1 MVARS
6 IAILFVQPLIIKLIM
21 QKAFMLLGV
30 AVVLFTACSS
40 EKENNPDSYREE
52 EAKYP
57 VTNPLVVDTVLT
69 KEYVADIQSLQNVEI
84 RTRVKGY
91 IESIHVDEG
100 KQVKAGQVIFSIAS
114 SEYQQEL
121 SKAKALLKSAI
132 AEAKQAELDLKN
144 VQLMLDK
151 NVVSKTELEMAQSKL
166 EAANAKVEEAKSNEA
181 QAALNL
187 SYTQIKAPF
196 DGIINRIP
204 NKVGSLIDEGTLLTT
219 ISNNKEVYAYFN
231 VSEREYLDYISEK
244 NTEAKNEVNLILAN
258 SQLYPIKG
266 AIETVEGEFDKTTG
280 NIAFR
285 AKFANPNDVLK
296 HGSSGKI
303 LLKTELKQT
312 MIIPQKS
319 TFEIQEN
326 TYVYTVDNNNVI
338 HMKSVVPKFRIH
350 NLYVI
355 ESGLTVNDKV
365 LYEGIQLVKEG
376 DRIESRIVAP
386 KEAFSSLK

>member
-1 MVARS
+1 MY
-6 IAILFVQPLIIKLIM
+6 
-21 QKAFMLLGV
+21 KAFMLISVCAV
-30 AVVLFTACSS
+30 AFTACSS
-40 EKENNPDSYREE
+40 SKENKSEE
-52 EAKYP
+52 EKYP

-69 KEYVADIQSLQNVEI
+69 KEYVAEIQSLQNVEI

-100 KQVKAGQVIFSIAS
+100 KFVKAGQVIFSIAS

-121 SKAKALLKSAI
+121 TKAKALLKSAI
-132 AEAKQAELDLKN
+132 AEAKQAELDVKN

-204 NKVGSLIDEGTLLTT
+204 NKVGSLIEEGTLLTT
-219 ISNNKEVYAYFN
+219 ISNNKEIYAYFN
-231 VSEREYLDYISEK
+231 VSEREYLEYVSDKNRGEK
-244 NTEAKNEVNLILAN
+244 KEVNLVLAN
-258 SQLYPIKG
+258 STLYPIKG
-266 AIETVEGEFDKTTG
+266 TIETVEGEFDKTTG

-285 AKFANPNDVLK
+285 AKFENPEDILK
-296 HGSSGKI
+296 HGASGKI
-303 LLKTELKQT
+303 LLKTELKQA

-326 TYVYTVDNNNVI
+326 TYVFTVDNSNTV
-338 HMKSVVPKFRIH
+338 HMKAVAPKFRIS

-355 ESGLTVNDKV
+355 ESGLTINDMV
-365 LYEGIQLVKEG
+365 LFEGIQLVNEG
-376 DRIESRIVAP
+376 DKIVPTPVIAS
-386 KEAFSSLK
+386 KAFAELK

>member
-1 MVARS
+1 MLFSVCAVA
-6 IAILFVQPLIIKLIM
+6 
-21 QKAFMLLGV
+21 
-30 AVVLFTACSS
+30 FTACSS
-40 EKENNPDSYREE
+40 EIESKTEE
-52 EAKYP
+52 TKYP

-69 KEYVADIQSLQNVEI
+69 KEYVADIHSLQNVEI
-84 RTRVKGY
+84 RARVKGY
-91 IESIHVDEG
+91 IETIHVDEG
-100 KQVKAGQVIFSIAS
+100 KSVKAGQVIFSIS
-114 SEYQQEL
+114 SNEYQQEL
-121 SKAKALLKSAI
+121 IKAKSALKSAV
-132 AEAKQAELDLKN
+132 AESKQSELDVKN

-187 SYTQIKAPF
+187 SYTQVKAPF

-244 NTEAKNEVNLILAN
+244 NTEAKNEVNLVLAN
-258 SQLYPIKG
+258 NSLYPYKG
-266 AIETVEGEFDKTTG
+266 TIETVEGEFDKTTG

-296 HGSSGKI
+296 HGASGKI
-303 LLKTELKQT
+303 LLKTELKQA

-326 TYVYTVDNNNVI
+326 TYVFTVDNNNTV
-338 HMKSVVPKFRIH
+338 HMKVVSPKFRIN

-355 ESGLTVNDKV
+355 DAGLTTKDRV
-365 LYEGIQLVKEG
+365 LYEGIQLVNEG
-376 DRIESRIVAP
+376 DKINPTPIGAS
-386 KEAFSSLK
+386 KAFAELK

>member
-1 MVARS
+1 LDARS

-40 EKENNPDSYREE
+40 EKENKTE

-69 KEYVADIQSLQNVEI
+69 KEYVADIHSLQNVEI
-84 RTRVKGY
+84 RARLKGF
-91 IESIHVDEG
+91 IETIHVDEG
-100 KQVKAGQVIFSIAS
+100 KAVKAGQVIFSIS
-114 SEYQQEL
+114 SNEYQQEL
-121 SKAKALLKSAI
+121 TKAKAVLKSAI
-132 AEAKQAELDLKN
+132 ADAKQAELDVKN

-181 QAALNL
+181 QATLNL

-204 NKVGSLIDEGTLLTT
+204 NKVGSLIEEGTLLTT

-231 VSEREYLDYISEK
+231 VSEREYLDFISNKE
-244 NTEAKNEVNLILAN
+244 NNHNNEVNLVLAN
-258 SQLYPIKG
+258 NQLYTFKG
-266 AIETVEGEFDKTTG
+266 QIETVEGEFDKATG

-285 AKFANPNDVLK
+285 AKFENPNEILK

-303 LLKTELKQT
+303 LLKTELKNAL
-312 MIIPQKS
+312 IIPQKS
-319 TFEIQEN
+319 TFEVQEN
-326 TYVYTVDNNNVI
+326 TCVYTVDSNGKIKMNKI
-338 HMKSVVPKFRIH
+338 IPKYRI
-350 NLYVI
+350 NTIYVI
-355 ESGLTVNDKV
+355 ESGITTNDKV
-365 LYEGIQLVKEG
+365 LFEGIQLVSEG
-376 DRIESRIVAP
+376 DQIVP
-386 KEAFSSLK
+386 QVTSPSEAYKAL